1 MKLFKKVY
9 WLIYP
14 ILIVVFMLIFDQ
26 LYKTDNFILKE
37 GICAVL
43 AFILSPRKKIIQTE
57 KGKIKQITW
66 LFLKEPII
74 IGS

>member
-1 MKLFKKVY
+1 MKLFKTVY

-14 ILIVVFMLIFDQ
+14 ILIVMFMLIFDQ
-26 LYKTDNFILKE
+26 LFEIDNIILE
-37 GICAVL
+37 TSGSLLL

-66 LFLKEPII
+66 LFLKEPI
-74 IGS
+74 GLD

>member
-1 MKLFKKVY
+1 MKLFKIIY

-26 LYKTDNFILKE
+26 LFETNNFIVKA
-37 GICAVL
+37 GSSAVL

-66 LFLKEPII
+66 LFLKEPIRLD
-74 IGS
+74 

>member
-1 MKLFKKVY
+1 MKLFKIIY

-26 LYKTDNFILKE
+26 LFEINNFIVKA
-37 GICAVL
+37 GSSAVL

-66 LFLKEPII
+66 LFLKEPI
-74 IGS
+74 GLD

>member
-1 MKLFKKVY
+1 MKLFKIIY

-26 LYKTDNFILKE
+26 LFETNIFIVKA
-37 GICAVL
+37 GSSAVL

-66 LFLKEPII
+66 LFLKEPI
-74 IGS
+74 GLD

>member
-1 MKLFKKVY
+1 MKLFKTVY

-26 LYKTDNFILKE
+26 LFETNNFIVKA
-37 GICAVL
+37 GSSAVL
-43 AFILSPRKKIIQTE
+43 AFILSPRKKIIQIE

-66 LFLKEPII
+66 LFLKEPI
-74 IGS
+74 GLD

>member
-1 MKLFKKVY
+1 MKLFKTIY

-26 LYKTDNFILKE
+26 LFETNNFIVKA
-37 GICAVL
+37 GSSAVL

-66 LFLKEPII
+66 LFLKEPI
-74 IGS
+74 GLD

>member
-1 MKLFKKVY
+1 MKLFKIVY

-14 ILIVVFMLIFDQ
+14 ILIVMFMLIFDQ
-26 LYKTDNFILKE
+26 LFETNNFIVKA
-37 GICAVL
+37 GSSAVL

-66 LFLKEPII
+66 LFLREPI
-74 IGS
+74 GLD

>member
-14 ILIVVFMLIFDQ
+14 ILIVLFMLIFDQ
-26 LYKTDNFILKE
+26 LYKTDNFILKA

-43 AFILSPRKKIIQTE
+43 AFILSPRKKIIKTPT
-57 KGKIKQITW
+57 GRVKQITW
-66 LFLKEPII
+66 LFLKQPILL
-74 IGS
+74 

>member
-1 MKLFKKVY
+1 MKLFKIVY

-26 LYKTDNFILKE
+26 LFDTNNFIVKA
-37 GICAVL
+37 GSSAVL

-66 LFLKEPII
+66 LFLKEPIKLD
-74 IGS
+74 

>member
-1 MKLFKKVY
+1 MKLFKIVY

-26 LYKTDNFILKE
+26 LFDTDNFIVKA
-37 GICAVL
+37 GSSAVL
-43 AFILSPRKKIIQTE
+43 AFILSLRKKIIQTE

-66 LFLKEPII
+66 LFLKEPI
-74 IGS
+74 GLD

>member
-1 MKLFKKVY
+1 MKLFKIVY

-26 LYKTDNFILKE
+26 LFEINNFIVKA
-37 GICAVL
+37 GSSAVL

-66 LFLKEPII
+66 LFLKEPI
-74 IGS
+74 GLD

>member
-1 MKLFKKVY
+1 MKLFIKFY

-14 ILIVVFMLIFDQ
+14 ILIVVFMLISDQ
-26 LYKTDNFILKE
+26 LYKTDNFILKA

-43 AFILSPRKKIIQTE
+43 AFILSPRKKITQTQ

-66 LFLKEPII
+66 LFLKKPIVI
-74 IGS
+74 D

>member
-1 MKLFKKVY
+1 MKLFNTVY

-26 LYKTDNFILKE
+26 LFDTDNFIVKA
-37 GICAVL
+37 GSSAVL

-66 LFLKEPII
+66 LFLKEPI
-74 IGS
+74 GLD

>member
-1 MKLFKKVY
+1 MKLFKIVY

-26 LYKTDNFILKE
+26 LFETNNFIVKA
-37 GICAVL
+37 GSSAVL

-66 LFLKEPII
+66 LFLKEPI
-74 IGS
+74 GLD

>member
-1 MKLFKKVY
+1 MKLFKIVY

-26 LYKTDNFILKE
+26 LFDTNNFIVKA
-37 GICAVL
+37 GSSAVL

-66 LFLKEPII
+66 LFLKEPI
-74 IGS
+74 GLD

>member
-1 MKLFKKVY
+1 MKLFKTVY

-14 ILIVVFMLIFDQ
+14 ILIVMFMLIFDQ
-26 LYKTDNFILKE
+26 LFETNNFIVKA
-37 GICAVL
+37 GSSAVL

-66 LFLKEPII
+66 LFLREPI
-74 IGS
+74 GLD

>member
-1 MKLFKKVY
+1 MKLFKIIY

-26 LYKTDNFILKE
+26 LFETNNFIVKA
-37 GICAVL
+37 GSSAVL
-43 AFILSPRKKIIQTE
+43 AFILSPRKKIIQIE

-66 LFLKEPII
+66 LFLKEPIRLD
-74 IGS
+74 

>member
-1 MKLFKKVY
+1 MKLFKIVY

-26 LYKTDNFILKE
+26 LFETNNFIVKA
-37 GICAVL
+37 GSSAVL
-43 AFILSPRKKIIQTE
+43 AFMLSPRKKIIQTE

-66 LFLKEPII
+66 LFLKEPI
-74 IGS
+74 GLD

>member
-1 MKLFKKVY
+1 MKLFKTVY

-26 LYKTDNFILKE
+26 LFETNNFIVKA
-37 GICAVL
+37 GSSAVL
-43 AFILSPRKKIIQTE
+43 AFMLSPRKKIIQTE

-66 LFLKEPII
+66 LFLKEPI
-74 IGS
+74 GLD

>member
-1 MKLFKKVY
+1 MKLFKIIY

-14 ILIVVFMLIFDQ
+14 ILVVVFMLIFDQ
-26 LYKTDNFILKE
+26 LFETNNFIVKA
-37 GICAVL
+37 GSSAVL

-66 LFLKEPII
+66 LFLKEPI
-74 IGS
+74 GLD

>member
-1 MKLFKKVY
+1 MKLFKIVY

-26 LYKTDNFILKE
+26 LFETNNFIVKA
-37 GICAVL
+37 GSSAVL

-66 LFLKEPII
+66 LFLREPI
-74 IGS
+74 GLD

>member
-1 MKLFKKVY
+1 MKLFKIVY

-14 ILIVVFMLIFDQ
+14 ILIVMFMLIFDQ
-26 LYKTDNFILKE
+26 LFETNNFIVKA
-37 GICAVL
+37 GSSAVL

-66 LFLKEPII
+66 LFLKEPIRLD
-74 IGS
+74 

>member
-1 MKLFKKVY
+1 MKLFNTVY

-26 LYKTDNFILKE
+26 LFEIDNIILE
-37 GICAVL
+37 TSGSLLL
-43 AFILSPRKKIIQTE
+43 AFILSPRKKIIQTK

-66 LFLKEPII
+66 LFLKEPIKLD
-74 IGS
+74 

>member
-1 MKLFKKVY
+1 MKLFKIIY

-26 LYKTDNFILKE
+26 LFETNNFIVKA
-37 GICAVL
+37 GSSAVL
-43 AFILSPRKKIIQTE
+43 AFMLSPRKKIIQTE

-66 LFLKEPII
+66 LFLKEPIRLD
-74 IGS
+74 